1 MITRPHELFARA
13 LSTHVALGA
22 FNTSNLEFSQ
32 AIIGAAAAQS
42 APVIIQTSESA
53 IAYAG
58 LKPLT
63 ALIRALADEVAVP
76 VILHLDH
83 GKSLDTARRCIAA
96 GYTSVMIDLSALPYD
111 ENIAGTRQ
119 VVEYAHDRGVWV
131 EAELGKII
139 GKEGAQGLH
148 GSRTPDSLLTD
159 PTQAKKFV
167 TATGVDA
174 LAVSVGTIHGAY
186 KGQEYIRFEL
196 LEAIAALLPETPLVL
211 HGASGITDSDLRRA
225 ITMNVCK
232 INVDTELRQAFDR
245 GLRAALQEASTLLDP
260 RVVLG
265 NARDAVQA
273 VVEAKMKIFS
283 SATLH

>member
-1 MITRPHELFARA
+1 MIARPHQLFAQA
-13 LSTHVALGA
+13 LSAQAALGA

-32 AIIGAAAAQS
+32 AIIGGAAAQS
-42 APVIIQTSESA
+42 APVIIQTSETA

-83 GKSLDTARRCIAA
+83 GKSLDTVKRCIAA
-96 GYTSVMIDLSALPYD
+96 GYTSVMIDLSTKPYE
-111 ENIAGTRQ
+111 ENETVTREL
-119 VVEYAHDRGVWV
+119 VSYAHAQDVWV
-131 EAELGKII
+131 EAELGTIL
-139 GKEGAQGLH
+139 GKKGAQGLH

-159 PTQAKKFV
+159 PAQAKKFV

-196 LEAIAALLPETPLVL
+196 LEAIAQLLPETPLVL

-232 INVDTELRQAFDR
+232 INVDTELRQAFDKA
-245 GLRAALQEASTLLDP
+245 LRDASLATAVIDP
-260 RVVLG
+260 RQVLG
-265 NARDAVQA
+265 RVRAAVQA